1 MVTIGD
7 YVKVIDQ
14 DIRGEIVEDYGNTI
28 VLIDED
34 SEYSAPDDRL
44 EFKKSEVEIIWKG
57 KRKK

>member
-44 EFKKSEVEIIWKG
+44 EFKKSEVEII
-57 KRKK
+57 